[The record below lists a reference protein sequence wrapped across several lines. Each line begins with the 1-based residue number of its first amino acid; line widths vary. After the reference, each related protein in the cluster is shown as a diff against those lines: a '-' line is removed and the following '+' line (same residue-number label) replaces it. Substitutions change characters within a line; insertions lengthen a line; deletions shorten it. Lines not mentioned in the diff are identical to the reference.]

1 MMSANPRDHEL
12 FQRYALS
19 SEKQLSCGIVP
30 IPYHIYDGYGLLIG
44 GTANLSAVKNLLQG
58 EQVMPVE
65 TADHQALMAVWV
77 CDFTDASLGPH
88 QELQFSIF
96 VSRRTV
102 NDIEPHP
109 LAVIKV
115 MLHADVRMMCHGLWN
130 NAPRVVAYNREL
142 LGLNANL
149 AKGTIQPDP
158 HNGAL
163 TFSFSTDDSNELIFK
178 GRLRQ
183 MQRPSYRADFEM
195 MRLLGLKTI
204 QRLAV
209 QPWIA
214 IQVMNPVGKAIPH
227 NAEAQAYTKNESNAL
242 RYFDPASDA
251 LEFGNDAYRALQFQP
266 RFVQQ
271 MSGFKF
277 VYLNPHNVGDATLA
291 AVPSTALPAIAAEQ
305 RA

>member
-1 MMSANPRDHEL
+1 MSANPSDHEL
-12 FQRYALS
+12 FRRYALS

-44 GTANLSAVKNLLQG
+44 GTANLAAVKNLLKG
-58 EQVMPVE
+58 EQVTPVE
-65 TADHQALMAVWV
+65 TTDHQAMMAVWI
-77 CDFTDASLGPH
+77 CDFSDASLGPH

-96 VSRRTV
+96 VSRQAV
-102 NDIEPHP
+102 NTIEPHP

-115 MLHADVRMMCHGLWN
+115 ILHADVRMMCHGLWN
-130 NAPRVVAYNREL
+130 NTARVVAYNREL
-142 LGLNANL
+142 LGLNAKL

-158 HNGAL
+158 QTDAL
-163 TFSFSTDDSNELIFK
+163 AFSFSTDESNELIFK
-178 GRLRQ
+178 GRVRQ
-183 MQRPSYRADFEM
+183 MQRPSYKADFEL

-209 QPWIA
+209 QPWIT
-214 IQVMNPVGKAIPH
+214 IQVMNPVGKVIPH
-227 NAEAQAYTKNESNAL
+227 NAEAQAYTKNESNAV

-251 LEFGNDAYRALQFQP
+251 LEFGDNAYRALQFQP

-277 VYLNPHNVGDATLA
+277 VYLNPHNVGDATLSA
-291 AVPSTALPAIAAEQ
+291 ASHTTVPAVTAEQ
-305 RA
+305 SA